1 MEICMIVCISQKRKS
16 KIIVVFY
23 LQVES
28 IVTRCL
34 WFLSSDRVLLACS
47 SAWVSLQLI
56 FLSNEVDFTIAA
68 KFVKLLV
75 TFEEEIVRS
84 CSSDSR
90 FLTSFLLQIWW
101 ALSTWL
107 FSIIEVGEVDAAWF
121 DELFSLVVVLLVWP
135 VWTREAKA
143 LANFRLKLFLINPLF
158 SSQFSKFWW
167 WFSGLLLKLLWLL
180 FTFWFVWW
188 ILWRQLSD
196 LERKLDLCGKVTLL
210 KDFLIDWHT
219 LPLPALSLEFCW
231 LLVVWC
237 GAGCVWLF
245 WLFVLTFGFKHFGR
259 CKAVLIKDA
268 DLVRSK
274 WRFQRSEIWKKNT
287 VRKCSFSNFSCMFL
301 NPNIFFQILIV
312 LIHYISMRN
321 LQEQVKKAFCY
332 QKLFWSFKVWINC
345 SSDFSITRTFFSHSR
360 SQQFW

>member
-1 MEICMIVCISQKRKS
+1 MPKTHRFEGFILHSFTVGYFWRIYMRNFVGNRYQNRFGRWQTKTEWNGNIR
-16 KIIVVFY
+16 VVFY

-68 KFVKLLV
+68 FVKLLV
-75 TFEEEIVRS
+75 TFEEIVRS
-84 CSSDSR
+84 CSSEDS
-90 FLTSFLLQIWW
+90 FLTSFLLEIWW
-101 ALSTWL
+101 ALSTL
-107 FSIIEVGEVDAAWF
+107 FSIIEVGEVDVAWF
-121 DELFSLVVVLLVWP
+121 DELFSLEVLLGLP

-143 LANFRLKLFLINPLF
+143 LANFWLKLFLINP
-158 SSQFSKFWW
+158 SSQSTIWFV
-167 WFSGLLLKLLWLL
+167 WFSGLLLKLWLL

-210 KDFLIDWHT
+210 KDFLMDWHT

-237 GAGCVWLF
+237 GGCVWLF

-274 WRFQRSEIWKKNT
+274 WRFQRSKIRKKNT
-287 VRKCSFSNFSCMFL
+287 LKKYSFNLYSWAFFHRFVAINSIQKKL
-301 NPNIFFQILIV
+301 NYFFNIHILLV
-312 LIHYISMRN
+312 SL
-321 LQEQVKKAFCY
+321 
-332 QKLFWSFKVWINC
+332 
-345 SSDFSITRTFFSHSR
+345 
-360 SQQFW
+360 

>member
-1 MEICMIVCISQKRKS
+1 MKWKYVRINQ
-16 KIIVVFY
+16 IIVVFY

-68 KFVKLLV
+68 EFVKLLPV
-75 TFEEEIVRS
+75 TFEEVVRS
-84 CSSDSR
+84 CSSDD
-90 FLTSFLLQIWW
+90 SFLLQIWW

-107 FSIIEVGEVDAAWF
+107 FSIIEVGELVDAAWF
-121 DELFSLVVVLLVWP
+121 DELFSLVALLVWP

-143 LANFRLKLFLINPLF
+143 LASFWLKLFLINPLF
-158 SSQFSKFWW
+158 SSQSTVIWFWW
-167 WFSGLLLKLLWLL
+167 WFSGLLLKLWLL

-210 KDFLIDWHT
+210 KDFLMDWHT

-237 GAGCVWLF
+237 GGCVWLF

-274 WRFQRSEIWKKNT
+274 WRFQRSEIWKKHT
-287 VRKCSFSNFSCMFL
+287 VRKCSFNLYSFL
-301 NPNIFFQILIV
+301 Q
-312 LIHYISMRN
+312 
-321 LQEQVKKAFCY
+321 
-332 QKLFWSFKVWINC
+332 
-345 SSDFSITRTFFSHSR
+345 
-360 SQQFW
+360 